1 MPAGTCLQVD
11 PKRIRIQ
18 LPNMESI
25 AALKI
30 PLVSGEHPKC
40 IWGIRDASVY
50 TIYTIHVSRWIQW
63 YNGSWSAL
71 SRRWQGSCVSG
82 TYRELSLFQTFEYEA
97 LPRQSLRTSSTPLK
111 VARFYFFHVWTLSM
125 NSPLLE
131 TLFNFFALHRGMTFF
146 EIFLY
151 VVNLRSLEC
160 FESSLIQDFLSF
172 YCFVLLLLPENDFD
186 QLGSC
191 WVALKAAHDAF
202 QVGMPIDDRHRMY
215 GADFIYIFI
224 WFHMISYQDSTS
236 FEKIFKSLSILDIN
250 INSPARLAQGIG
262 QILYQKAW
270 SPSGLAVGWRSF
282 PSFMPSS
289 RYWAEFSWNLS
300 CQLIFMDEILTP
312 DYS

>member
-1 MPAGTCLQVD
+1 
-11 PKRIRIQ
+11 
-18 LPNMESI
+18 
-25 AALKI
+25 
-30 PLVSGEHPKC
+30 
-40 IWGIRDASVY
+40 
-50 TIYTIHVSRWIQW
+50 
-63 YNGSWSAL
+63 
-71 SRRWQGSCVSG
+71 
-82 TYRELSLFQTFEYEA
+82 
-97 LPRQSLRTSSTPLK
+97 
-111 VARFYFFHVWTLSM
+111 M
-125 NSPLLE
+125 NSQLLE
-131 TLFNFFALHRGMTFF
+131 TLFFTFPHCIVGWLF
-146 EIFLY
+146 SKSSCMLWP
-151 VVNLRSLEC
+151 LRSLEC

-289 RYWAEFSWNLS
+289 RYWAELSSWNLS